1 MRGKFDVVI
10 MSEVLYN
17 REYYPGLLDMIKH
30 CLDDSV
36 ADPLVLI
43 ATKTFYFGLGGGRFE
58 L

>member
-1 MRGKFDVVI
+1 

-17 REYYPGLLDMIKH
+17 REYYPGLLDMVKH
-30 CLDDSV
+30 CLDDS
-36 ADPLVLI
+36 AEAEPLVLI